1 MTSADRA
8 LSLIN
13 RTEANLKRIE
23 ELQSAFVAPVLNE
36 WRYAIRHV
44 VSMSVVGGEEA
55 DKAIGHLKRAYFDSC
70 DIVIDC
76 QLNVIAAVQ
85 EQCVGYRKSVLEVAP
100 DYANWMDAARRA
112 QNAHRAAQLKHGEER
127 EDAFDSLSGTIDEL
141 DAVLSSLSDL
151 SDEIA
156 LAVRRAKFKLLIS
169 AAASIATI
177 VSAGVAV
184 VSLLIRWLTR

>member
-8 LSLIN
+8 LSLID

-44 VSMSVVGGEEA
+44 VSMSATSSAEA

-85 EQCVGYRKSVLEVAP
+85 EKCVGYRRSVLEVAP
-100 DYANWMDAARRA
+100 DYAKWMDAARRA
-112 QNAHRAAQLKHGEER
+112 QNAHRVAQLKHGEER
-127 EDAFDSLSGTIDEL
+127 EDAFDSLSGTIGEL

-151 SDEIA
+151 SEEIA
-156 LAVRRAKFKLLIS
+156 LAVRRAKFKFIIGT
-169 AAASIATI
+169 AVAIATI

-184 VSLLIRWLTR
+184 ISLFIRCSS

>member
-1 MTSADRA
+1 MTSAERA
-8 LSLIN
+8 LSLID

-44 VSMSVVGGEEA
+44 VSMSATDGEEA

-76 QLNVIAAVQ
+76 QLNIIAAVQ
-85 EQCVGYRKSVLEVAP
+85 ERCVGYRKSVLEVAP
-100 DYANWMDAARRA
+100 DYATWMDAAKRA
-112 QNAHRAAQLKHGEER
+112 QKAHKAAQLKHGEER
-127 EDAFDSLSGTIDEL
+127 EAAFDSLSGTIDEL

-151 SDEIA
+151 SEEIA
-156 LAVRRAKFKLLIS
+156 IAVRRAKFRSLVG
-169 AAASIATI
+169 AAVSVASI
-177 VSAGVAV
+177 VSATVGVVA
-184 VSLLIRWLTR
+184 LILR

>member
-8 LSLIN
+8 LSLID

-44 VSMSVVGGEEA
+44 VSMSATSGVEA

-85 EQCVGYRKSVLEVAP
+85 EKCVGYRKSVLEVAP
-100 DYANWMDAARRA
+100 DYAKWMDAARRA

-151 SDEIA
+151 SEEIA
-156 LAVRRAKFKLLIS
+156 LVVRRARFKFIIGT
-169 AAASIATI
+169 AVAIATI
-177 VSAGVAV
+177 VSAGAAV
-184 VSLLIRWLTR
+184 VSLFIRCSS

>member
-8 LSLIN
+8 LSLID

-44 VSMSVVGGEEA
+44 VSMSATSSVEA

-85 EQCVGYRKSVLEVAP
+85 EKCVGYRKSVLEVAP
-100 DYANWMDAARRA
+100 DYAKWMNAARRA

-151 SDEIA
+151 SEEIA
-156 LAVRRAKFKLLIS
+156 LAVRRAKFKFIIGT
-169 AAASIATI
+169 AVAIATI

-184 VSLLIRWLTR
+184 VSRFIIHCSS